1 MARMKAWA
9 AGLAIVSGAVHLP
22 IEVFK
27 LIKHATFLRGG
38 VLLINA
44 GIVSYLGYVRWL
56 SRKANGCRCCQDTK
70 VNILP
75 SY

>member
-1 MARMKAWA
+1 MKTWA
-9 AGLAIVSGAVHLP
+9 EWLAIVSGAIYLP
-22 IEVFK
+22 VEVFG
-27 LIKHATFLRGG
+27 LIKHASFLRGG

-56 SRKANGCRCCQDTK
+56 SRKANRCRCCHDTK

>member
-9 AGLAIVSGAVHLP
+9 AGLAIVSRAVHLP

-44 GIVSYLGYVRWL
+44 SIVIYLV
-56 SRKANGCRCCQDTK
+56 
-70 VNILP
+70 
-75 SY
+75 